1 MADKLLYSLNVC
13 FEINCAD
20 CIKSILNE
28 TIYNIP
34 QKAFLSLSL
43 ASGTWNHSY
52 WTYQLL
58 MLFYRNGN
66 KHFNN
71 KYTLN
76 VVANFDIRQYNIVY
90 FGDKIFMQYYV
101 YYSGINMYCAH
112 STTLVII
119 QDPQLDIATRGNFNQ
134 CVSQKASRAIV
145 KLRTL
150 PHADDFKVIIV
161 LRARHTC
168 VLRHRQMGPDMH
180 HIQYHLRNMPTTV
193 RALCLAIHAHAS
205 HVHCAHSTPV
215 YTKYKDT

>member
-28 TIYNIP
+28 TLYNIP
-34 QKAFLSLSL
+34 QKSFLSLSL

-90 FGDKIFMQYYV
+90 CGDNIFMQYYV

-112 STTLVII
+112 STTLV
-119 QDPQLDIATRGNFNQ
+119 
-134 CVSQKASRAIV
+134 
-145 KLRTL
+145 
-150 PHADDFKVIIV
+150 
-161 LRARHTC
+161 
-168 VLRHRQMGPDMH
+168 
-180 HIQYHLRNMPTTV
+180 
-193 RALCLAIHAHAS
+193 
-205 HVHCAHSTPV
+205 
-215 YTKYKDT
+215 